1 MRTYEIELEP
11 QVESE
16 IETHHVPVDRLV
28 AEAVQ
33 YLEDPE
39 VDDVALA
46 RMFIER
52 GYSEELSYWLVRVA
66 EVRHAPPAR

>member
-16 IETHHVPVDRLV
+16 IETQHVPVDRLV